1 MLKICVAFSDF
12 KVDVL
17 RYYIDELASFR
28 DGKGGLPLSPQ
39 EDGRSNEGQL
49 HCGWPGKANDAR
61 VLRNSKIFEDGQAGR
76 LFQLE
81 GSSRITP
88 ERIGTC
94 DVNICLIGEPA
105 YPLLPCITKAYLV
118 HVVTTP
124 TQRRFNY
131 RLSRARMSIENAFGR
146 LKGRGMEGE

>member
-1 MLKICVAFSDF
+1 MA
-12 KVDVL
+12 
-17 RYYIDELASFR
+17 RQ
-28 DGKGGLPLSPQ
+28 GHG
-39 EDGRSNEGQL
+39 
-49 HCGWPGKANDAR
+49 AR

-94 DVNICLIGEPA
+94 DVNICLIGDPA
-105 YPLLPCITKAYLV
+105 YPLLPCITKAYPV

-146 LKGRGMEGE
+146 LKGRNGRRITLLQISFFAFAPRQKPIATTVQCNQKQRGVPTNQS